1 MRRVDQAALRRVVAA
16 ILLAT
21 APIACK
27 NERKALAGDDP
38 ISLAAADRVRATPGV
53 PARFASIGR
62 VASNAEISAWDIDV
76 SPTGAGLPAGRG
88 SYTAGA
94 TLFAQKCAACHGSR
108 GEGLASFP
116 TLVGTEPREGFPF
129 GRDFKYVKTI
139 GNYWPYS
146 TTLYDYIRR
155 AMPLNAPGSLRS
167 DEVYSLVA
175 YLLAENGIVRR
186 DAVVDSRTLP
196 RVRMPAR
203 DHFVVDNRTG
213 GPVFR

>member
-1 MRRVDQAALRRVVAA
+1 MRRVDRAALRRVVGA
-16 ILLAT
+16 IVLAT

-27 NERKALAGDDP
+27 DERTTLPGDDP
-38 ISLAAADRVRATPGV
+38 VSLAAADRVRATPSV

-62 VASNAEISAWDIDV
+62 VASPAEISAWDIDV
-76 SPTGAGLPAGRG
+76 NPTGAGLPAGRG
-88 SYTAGA
+88 SYSSGVTV
-94 TLFAQKCAACHGSR
+94 FAQKCAACHGSR

-116 TLVGTEPREGFPF
+116 ALVGMEPREGFPF
-129 GRDFKYVKTI
+129 GQDFKYVKTI
-139 GNYWPYS
+139 GNYWPYA

-155 AMPLNAPGSLRS
+155 AMPLSAPGSLRS

-186 DAVVDSRTLP
+186 DAVVDSRSLP

-203 DHFVVDNRTG
+203 DHFVADNRTA